1 MYTVKNDI
9 FHPSKPKKKENRYQK
24 KINKQ
29 AQVFFLSLFYL
40 TIITSSQLDT
50 YLFRCIEKFF
60 IRSRFLG
67 RYEPIQTDPNWHKLT
82 YTPGANDGNQS
93 KWQLSNLYKE
103 NDQKKNILHWWQ
115 DNGRKWYYFFP
126 KKSNNYLLMVIYF
139 IFVTNPQITL
149 IHFVQPYT
157 EFVKRSNHELILR
170 VN

>member
-1 MYTVKNDI
+1 MIYSS
-9 FHPSKPKKKENRYQK
+9 HPNRKKRKQIPEN
-24 KINKQ
+24 NKQ
-29 AQVFFLSLFYL
+29 TSTSFFLSLSLFYL

-82 YTPGANDGNQS
+82 YTPGANNGNQS

-103 NDQKKNILHWWQ
+103 NDQKKIYLTLMTRQWKKMILF
-115 DNGRKWYYFFP
+115 FFP

-157 EFVKRSNHELILR
+157 EFVKRSNHELILWWT
-170 VN
+170 NK